1 MHGTYIKPVSEK
13 EARISLAI
21 VINCI
26 IYLRYTLQL
35 ELIINVNTSYI
46 LLST

>member
-1 MHGTYIKPVSEK
+1 MFHTWYIKPISEK

-26 IYLRYTLQL
+26 ILYLRYTLQL
-35 ELIINVNTSYI
+35 ELTINVNS
-46 LLST
+46 